1 MIAMRVPPGYD
12 AAIALYVAAIR
23 MAAFFQPKA
32 RSWVN
37 GRKNWAAT
45 LEKSIADFPS
55 GARRIWIHCA
65 SLGEF
70 EQGRPI
76 IEALRK
82 THPDSRIL
90 LSFFSPSGYELRK
103 NYPAADYIFYLP
115 ADTRANARRLVELVQ
130 PDLVIFVKY
139 EFWLNTLSALF
150 ERKVPVLLVS
160 ALFRPHQ
167 VFFRHYGKTWL
178 EALRRFRHIFVQ
190 DAASKTLLEF
200 YGLNN
205 STVAGDTRVDR
216 VLQLAA
222 APVEIPE
229 IKLFAGEAALL
240 IAGSTWP
247 PDEALLVDW
256 LKNGFPEGWKLVIA
270 PHEPGEASLRNLEKL
285 LPRSSLRFSQLKNG
299 TTPGNAT
306 VMLIDNIG
314 MLASLYKYGIAA
326 YIGGG
331 FGAGIHNTLEPMASG
346 LPVIFGPQYQ
356 KFREAVE
363 MVAAGAAVSVKNA
376 DELREAMIRFQS
388 VEECMEVIPPILNYL
403 SENRGATDKIMKF
416 VAEEILNA

>member
-1 MIAMRVPPGYD
+1 MRVPPGYD
-12 AAIALYVAAIR
+12 VAIALYVAAIR
-23 MAAFFQPKA
+23 IAAFFQPKA

-37 GRKNWAAT
+37 GRKNWAVT
-45 LEKSIADFPS
+45 LEKDTADFPS

-70 EQGRPI
+70 EQGRPL

-82 THPDSRIL
+82 AQPDSRIL

-103 NYPAADYIFYLP
+103 NYPAADHIFYLP
-115 ADTRANARRLVELVQ
+115 ADMRANARRLVEIVQ

-160 ALFRPHQ
+160 ALFRPNQ
-167 VFFRHYGKTWL
+167 IFFRPYGKTWL

-190 DAASKTLLEF
+190 EAASKNLLES

-205 STVAGDTRVDR
+205 STLAGDTRVDR

-222 APVEIPE
+222 TRVEIPE
-229 IKLFAGEAALL
+229 IEQFAGEAALL

-247 PDEALLVDW
+247 PDEAILVDL
-256 LKNGFPEGWKLVIA
+256 LKNGFPEGWKLIIA
-270 PHEPGEASLRNLEKL
+270 PHEIAEASLQHLEKL
-285 LPRSSLRFSQLKNG
+285 IPHASLRFSQLNNG
-299 TTPGNAT
+299 KAPDDAT
-306 VMLIDNIG
+306 VLLIDNVG

-331 FGAGIHNTLEPMASG
+331 FGAGIHNTLEPMAFG
-346 LPVIFGPQYQ
+346 LPVMFGPRYE

-376 DELREAMIRFQS
+376 DELREAMSRFQS
-388 VEECMEVIPPILNYL
+388 VEQCMEALPPILNYL

-416 VAEEILNA
+416 VSNEILNA

>member
-1 MIAMRVPPGYD
+1 MRVPPGYD
-12 AAIALYVAAIR
+12 VAIALYVAAIR
-23 MAAFFQPKA
+23 MAALFQPKA

-37 GRKNWAAT
+37 GRKSWVAN
-45 LEKSIADFPS
+45 LEKGIADFPS

-70 EQGRPI
+70 EQGRPL

-82 THPDSRIL
+82 AHPDSRIL

-103 NYPAADYIFYLP
+103 DYPAADYIFYLP
-115 ADTRANARRLVELVQ
+115 ADTRANARRLVETVK

-139 EFWLNTLSALF
+139 EFWLNTLSTLF

-160 ALFRPHQ
+160 ALFRPGQ
-167 VFFRHYGKTWL
+167 VFFRPYGKTWL

-190 DAASKTLLEF
+190 DAASKALLES

-216 VLQLAA
+216 VLQLVTTA
-222 APVEIPE
+222 VEIPE
-229 IKLFAGEAALL
+229 IKQFAGEAALL

-247 PDEALLVDW
+247 PDEAILVDL
-256 LKNGFPEGWKLVIA
+256 LKNGFPKGWKLVIA
-270 PHEPGEASLRNLEKL
+270 PHEPGEASLRHLEKL
-285 LPRSSLRFSQLKNG
+285 LPCASLRFSQLHNG
-299 TTPGNAT
+299 KTPDDAT
-306 VMLIDNIG
+306 VLLIDNVG
-314 MLASLYKYGIAA
+314 MLAALYKYGIVA

-331 FGAGIHNTLEPMASG
+331 FGAGIHNTLEPMAFG
-346 LPVIFGPQYQ
+346 LPVMFGPRHQ

-363 MVAAGAAVSVKNA
+363 MVAAGAAISVKNA
-376 DELREAMIRFQS
+376 DALREAMNRFQS
-388 VEECMEVIPPILNYL
+388 VEQCMEAIPPILNYL

-416 VAEEILNA
+416 VAEEILNT